1 MRGEPF
7 LCFYL
12 IFFSLTF
19 LIPLSSM
26 SKAKS
31 ILFSFCSF
39 LFCKRNEP
47 KKASSVKDFRVHHRS
62 SCSVW
67 LRNSLRSNSL
77 AKATT
82 LISRDSLRENRFKSA
97 GNTTILLADTIFLFY
112 LKTLSMGSGSLG
124 SLRRSTRCDG
134 VSASCQLSER
144 TKRSEF

>member
-1 MRGEPF
+1 MRGREGSDF
-7 LCFYL
+7 C
-12 IFFSLTF
+12 FFSLF
-19 LIPLSSM
+19 CNASQVYLITYSL
-26 SKAKS
+26 
-31 ILFSFCSF
+31 LFPFCSF
-39 LFCKRNEP
+39 LCCQRNEP

-62 SCSVW
+62 SCFVW

-82 LISRDSLRENRFKSA
+82 LISRDSLCENRFKSA

>member
-1 MRGEPF
+1 M
-7 LCFYL
+7 
-12 IFFSLTF
+12 FSSL
-19 LIPLSSM
+19 LSS
-26 SKAKS
+26 SSRHFTRKPPRHS
-31 ILFSFCSF
+31 FLFSSCSF
-39 LFCKRNEP
+39 LCCQRNEP

-82 LISRDSLRENRFKSA
+82 LISRDSLCENRFKSA
-97 GNTTILLADTIFLFY
+97 KIPPYFDLYYVLHFHP
-112 LKTLSMGSGSLG
+112 KTPSTGSGSLG

-144 TKRSEF
+144 TKRSEFCGHVQEP